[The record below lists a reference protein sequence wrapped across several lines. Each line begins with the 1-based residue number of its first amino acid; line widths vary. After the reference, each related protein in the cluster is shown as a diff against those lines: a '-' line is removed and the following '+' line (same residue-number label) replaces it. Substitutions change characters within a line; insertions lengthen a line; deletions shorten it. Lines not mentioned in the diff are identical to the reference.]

1 MNNLLES
8 NFEYLPDEMILEIYR
23 YLHCGHVLYSFYN
36 LNSRFNSTITNYCH
50 HVILRR
56 LNYNQF
62 LHIYS
67 NVLPNIGSSIIS
79 LTINRL
85 QQTYFFINFSFRM
98 SKIFPNLKKLA
109 LDDWKSE
116 ILFSFIEN
124 HLSQLKYLRTIIIRG
139 LQSTICKNSIA
150 DTNDDYKHLLEITH
164 RNTQIESIYFEP
176 DCYSMILSINQKD
189 LLTHSNLIEMSISL
203 TTSNDLISLAMLV
216 PNIRRL
222 HVIIEEFSPINKTII
237 PFRCLT
243 DFSLDAIDFYSKLDD
258 ISSILQLTPTIQN
271 LSLALATLDECLI
284 YGQHLFRL
292 LSSQLFISNNLIQ
305 KLKYAVYFSASAGY
319 CLDSENLLTS
329 WNPIPIGYTINE
341 TENRSFILLHTL
353 PYPSILLNLH
363 STLANTFG
371 INMSD
376 HVYNNIQYLCISNAK
391 TLLETFT
398 IIRHCRKIQD
408 LNIQIENHRTVL
420 PVPTNKQVNINL
432 PKLKHLEI
440 LSILGTVDNWQH
452 FEALLISAHTISTLR
467 IDLNCAIKLFEST
480 GEDLIFSRVLH
491 LFIDGHSSD
500 LNLKNAHINSL
511 SKVFSGIH
519 SLKIKHTTDHLIE
532 PNIVGSL
539 LDNCKQL
546 IVFTINGRIPDGLSL
561 ENIQEWL
568 IEYSSRLK
576 NSEKNYQMSF
586 TFGATPATKTIIF
599 GTPTN
604 TNTATA
610 PTASPFTFG
619 TPAATTTT
627 STAPL
632 FGVPAATTT
641 ATTAPF
647 NFATPAATTTTSIF
661 GFGSPAST
669 TTAATTAAKTLFTGF
684 GTGAPTTTTGFGF
697 GAPTTTSAP
706 AAFGGFGFPAA
717 PVTTTAPAF
726 AFSGGQPF
734 GTNTA
739 PAQIAAPPAN
749 AIRPDDLLITSLT
762 APRLFND
769 ERDELLLKWNILQV
783 FYGTGKTFC
792 HLGVYDVDVNLPYHV
807 FKTYS
812 YSVRPKTRD
821 EDGLVA
827 LIINQK
833 LADVVK
839 DKDKRIESL
848 HRLCFNNNPNCIIEL
863 EGISPLAD
871 DRTQMLIVVSE
882 KQPGTLLVKKAKASV
897 VVNYLQP
904 PPQQQQATTL
914 MAPPANPNKAHLD
927 SMGIVQVFARTD
939 LSDQDYKQYLDST
952 PPGLTAFVW
961 EQAKKENPKPQLL
974 LPVPLVGVK
983 ALRDRMKSQFIEHE
997 DQKQQLEIIRQQ
1009 LHSVKDQCDAF
1020 RLTMK
1025 RYQTNLLEYSHR
1037 ILKAT
1042 IQFECRRRQYEPKLT
1057 STEIQIWTNLHSL
1070 QSLSQSPLDIRIKD
1084 LIMKIRMNP
1093 TLLAPIQWAS
1103 ILNTNESLRF
1113 DKEKIEQIKD
1123 ILQDIHRGIKNVVE
1137 LVQNDRTALAKIDEK
1152 LSPRR

>member
-1 MNNLLES
+1 MNHLLES

-50 HVILRR
+50 HVSLRR

-62 LHIYS
+62 LQIYS
-67 NVLPNIGSSIIS
+67 NVLPNIGPSIIS

-85 QQTYFFINFSFRM
+85 QQTYFLIRFSFRM

-116 ILFSFIEN
+116 TLFSFIEN

-139 LQSTICKNSIA
+139 LQPTIWQNSIA
-150 DTNDDYKHLLEITH
+150 ERNDDYKHLLEITH

-176 DCYSMILSINQKD
+176 DCYSMMILSTSQKD

-203 TTSNDLISLAMLV
+203 KTSNDLISLAMLV

-222 HVIIEEFSPINKTII
+222 HIIIEEFAPINKTII
-237 PFRCLT
+237 PFQCLT
-243 DFSLDAIDFYSKLDD
+243 DFSLDAIDSYSKLDD

-284 YGQHLFRL
+284 YGQHLLRL

-319 CLDSENLLTS
+319 CFDSENLLTS
-329 WNPIPIGYTINE
+329 WNSMPIGYTINGN
-341 TENRSFILLHTL
+341 ENRSCILLHTL

-363 STLANTFG
+363 STLANKFG

-376 HVYNNIQYLCISNAK
+376 HVYNNIQYLY
-391 TLLETFT
+391 
-398 IIRHCRKIQD
+398 
-408 LNIQIENHRTVL
+408 LNIQIENHKTAL
-420 PVPTNKQVNINL
+420 PDSTNKQANVNL
-432 PKLKHLEI
+432 PKLKQLEI

-452 FEALLISAHTISTLR
+452 FKALLISAHNISTLC
-467 IDLNCAIKLFEST
+467 IDLNCAIKLFKST
-480 GEDLIFSRVLH
+480 DEDLIFSRVLH

-500 LNLKNAHINSL
+500 LKLKNDHINSL

-519 SLKIKHTTDHLIE
+519 SLKIKHKTDHLIE
-532 PNIVGSL
+532 LNIVGSL

-546 IVFTINGRIPDGLSL
+546 TVFTINGQISDGLSL

-586 TFGATPATKTIIF
+586 TFGATPTTRPTMF

-604 TNTATA
+604 TNTTTA

-619 TPAATTTT
+619 TPAATT
-627 STAPL
+627 SAATAPL

-669 TTAATTAAKTLFTGF
+669 TTAATTAAKTIFTGF

-706 AAFGGFGFPAA
+706 TGFGGFGFPVA
-717 PVTTTAPAF
+717 PVTTTAPTF
-726 AFSGGQPF
+726 AFNAGQPF

-739 PAQIAAPPAN
+739 SVQVAAPPAN
-749 AIRPDDLLITSLT
+749 TTRPDDLLITSLT
-762 APRLFND
+762 APRIFND
-769 ERDELLLKWNILQV
+769 ERDELILKWNILQV

-792 HLGVYDVDVNLPYHV
+792 HQGAYDVDVNLPYHV

-904 PPQQQQATTL
+904 PPQQQQTTTL
-914 MAPPANPNKAHLD
+914 MVPLANPNKAHLD

-1009 LHSVKDQCDAF
+1009 LRSVRDQCDAF
-1020 RLTMK
+1020 RLIMK

-1093 TLLAPIQWAS
+1093 SLLAPIQWAS

-1113 DKEKIEQIKD
+1113 DKDKIEQIKD

-1137 LVQNDRTALAKIDEK
+1137 VVQNDRTALAKIDEK